1 MRMPIGIDVEQYKRQ
16 AKELLRDARLGD
28 ADAEARIREHHP
40 EKGSAATSATL
51 KLADAQ
57 LVVARENEFASW
69 VRFVEYLRFRN
80 AAAALDAGDVERLE
94 EILDAH
100 PTVLR
105 YECRVGEWY
114 ESGYFAGARLLWHVA
129 GNPIR
134 GPLPRN
140 IVEVARLLVNRH
152 VDRKSAE
159 YTIGLLLT
167 SKQASEAGVALPL
180 IDLLVEAGA
189 RFDTGDPQLL
199 TGPLLNLAPA
209 TAQALVRRGARMD
222 LRHAAALGDA
232 AAMTRMLARPV
243 SRDVLEEALAFA
255 CIRDQRDAAARL
267 IAHGVRGDA
276 LLTLGGQTPR
286 TALHEAANR
295 GFAALVEMLL
305 EAGASAT
312 VLDARWGGT
321 AAGWAEAGGF
331 PALATRLR
339 DHERRARD

>member
-1 MRMPIGIDVEQYKRQ
+1 MRVPIGIDVEQYKRQ

-40 EKGSAATSATL
+40 EKESAAASAKL

-69 VRFVEYLRFRN
+69 ARFVEYLRFRN
-80 AAAALDAGDVERLE
+80 AVAALDAGDVERLE
-94 EILDAH
+94 SILDAH
-100 PTVLR
+100 PPVLR

-140 IVEVARLLVNRH
+140 IVEVARLLVNRSF
-152 VDRKSAE
+152 DRKCAE

-167 SKQASEAGVALPL
+167 SKQASESGIALPL

-189 RFDTGDPQLL
+189 RFDVDSPQLL

-209 TAQALVRRGARMD
+209 TAQELVRRGARMD

-232 AAMTRMLARPV
+232 VAMTRMLERPV
-243 SRDVLEEALAFA
+243 SRALLEEALAFA
-255 CIRDQRDAAARL
+255 CIRDQREAAAQL
-267 IAHGVRGDA
+267 IAHGAKGDA
-276 LLTLGGQTPR
+276 LLTPGGLTPR

-295 GFAALVEMLL
+295 GFDVLVEMLL
-305 EAGASAT
+305 QAGASAT

-331 PALATRLR
+331 PDLATRLR
-339 DHERRARD
+339 EREQRMRD